1 MYRKWNCLDNSVI
14 ENFFGILKSEMFYN
28 EKFKTIDNFIN
39 EVQEYIEYYNNER
52 ISCRL
57 KGKAPQQ
64 VRSLCV

>member
-1 MYRKWNCLDNSVI
+1 MLRKGNCLDNSII
-14 ENFFGILKSEMFYN
+14 ENFFGILKSDMFYN
-28 EKFKTIDNFIN
+28 EKFKTIDDFIN

-57 KGKAPQQ
+57 KGKTPQQ